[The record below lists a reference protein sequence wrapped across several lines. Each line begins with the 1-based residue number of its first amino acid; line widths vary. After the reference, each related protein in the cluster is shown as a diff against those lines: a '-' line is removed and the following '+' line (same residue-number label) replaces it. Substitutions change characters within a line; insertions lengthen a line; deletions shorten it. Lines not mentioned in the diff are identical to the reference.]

1 MIKISLCKDEMLT
14 KEEVRD
20 LIATNNRAVMKAV
33 LLLYHQ
39 QTEEEKYKGCSIEYN
54 NKGFSRY
61 DSAELSAFAVSIE
74 KHNGASIKDINK
86 YRYRL
91 LKYSQQI
98 ANIVNNKRDIQ
109 YQWEI

>member
-1 MIKISLCKDEMLT
+1 MLT
-14 KEEVRD
+14 KEQVRN
-20 LIATNNRAVMKAV
+20 LIATNNNAVMKAA

-39 QTEEEKYKGCSIEYN
+39 QTEEEQYKGCSMEYN
-54 NKGFSRY
+54 NKGFNRY
-61 DSAELSAFAVSIE
+61 DSVELSAFAASIE
-74 KHNGASIKDINK
+74 EHKGAYTKDINK